1 MQELRLV
8 LIIVGG
14 LAIAG
19 LLVHGIW
26 TSKKEGKAKFAD
38 KPLNKMEPK
47 VDTPLADDVDEGI
60 VSHATPVKERKEPAF
75 HVDESEEE
83 IDPLFGRSDV
93 SFAATDDSEV
103 AEAENEVALTADE
116 PVAKKTQVHQSMSG
130 SEVAPDGISTGPTS
144 NPRNVEKPEAQKPS
158 SKNEMEV
165 IIFHVHAAG
174 SSEFVGTQL
183 FDSMQQHGLHYGAM
197 DIFHCHA
204 DISGTGKVLFSV
216 ANMMNPGTLAHDD
229 PATFSTKG
237 ISFFMTLPCFGDADQ
252 NFKLMLRTAQQI
264 ADDLGANVLD
274 DKRNLMTPNRLSA
287 YRQQI
292 RDYVARNADAE

>member
-26 TSKKEGKAKFAD
+26 TSKKEGKAKFAN
-38 KPLNKMEPK
+38 KPLNKVGPK
-47 VDTPLADDVDEGI
+47 VDTPLADDVEEGI
-60 VSHATPVKERKEPAF
+60 VSHASPVKERKEPAF
-75 HVDESEEE
+75 HADDNDDDL
-83 IDPLFGRSDV
+83 DPLFGRSDV
-93 SFAATDDSEV
+93 SFAAVDE
-103 AEAENEVALTADE
+103 AEAKNSTSGQEHTKSINIDE
-116 PVAKKTQVHQSMSG
+116 PVSSL
-130 SEVAPDGISTGPTS
+130 
-144 NPRNVEKPEAQKPS
+144 S
-158 SKNEMEV
+158 SKESETMPPSEESQSNQVKLNEDMSQNTTNEEATENTSSNEMEV
-165 IIFHVHAAG
+165 IVFHVHAAG
-174 SSEFVGTQL
+174 TSEFIGTQL

-197 DIFHCHA
+197 DIFHCHT
-204 DISGTGKVLFSV
+204 DTSGTGKVIFSV

-237 ISFFMTLPCFGDADQ
+237 ISFFMTLPCFGDPDQ
-252 NFKLMLRTAQQI
+252 NFKLMLKTAQQI

-274 DKRNLMTPNRLSA
+274 DKRNLMTPDRLSA

-292 RDYVARNADAE
+292 RNYMAR

>member
-60 VSHATPVKERKEPAF
+60 ISHATPVKSRKEPAF
-75 HVDESEEE
+75 HVDEDD

-93 SFAATDDSEV
+93 SFAATDDSITD
-103 AEAENEVALTADE
+103 EAENDVAVSHEASIEANDYEVKLTSKLETDN
-116 PVAKKTQVHQSMSG
+116 
-130 SEVAPDGISTGPTS
+130 TS
-144 NPRNVEKPEAQKPS
+144 AEAVSSPQNVEKTEVEKEPV
-158 SKNEMEV
+158 KNEMEV

-183 FDSMQQHGLHYGAM
+183 FSSMQQHGLHYGAM
-197 DIFHCHA
+197 DIFHCHT
-204 DISGTGKVLFSV
+204 DMSGTGKVLFSV

-229 PATFSTKG
+229 PATFTTKG
-237 ISFFMTLPCFGDADQ
+237 ISFFMTLPCYGDADQ
-252 NFKLMLRTAQQI
+252 NFKLMLKTAQQI

-292 RDYVARNADAE
+292 RDYVARNTEAE